1 MNRTFQGVAS
11 EQELLQILG
20 IKKEALGV
28 LRRNGLPYVRLSK
41 TCRVY
46 IAEDIFNYFENF
58 KENRTE

>member
-1 MNRTFQGVAS
+1 
-11 EQELLQILG
+11 LLQILG

-28 LRRNGLPYVRLSK
+28 LRRNGLPYVSLSK

-46 IAEDIFNYFENF
+46 FAEDLFNYFEQY

>member
-46 IAEDIFNYFENF
+46 IAEDLFNYFENF